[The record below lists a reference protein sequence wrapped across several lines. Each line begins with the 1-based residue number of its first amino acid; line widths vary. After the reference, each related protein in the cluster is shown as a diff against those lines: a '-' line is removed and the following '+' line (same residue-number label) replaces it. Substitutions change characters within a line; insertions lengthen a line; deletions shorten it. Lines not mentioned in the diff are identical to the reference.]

1 MKIFKQIIEGLHR
14 IADSIEKSRVAEE
27 NKGIDELRITALE
40 AKVAELWSF
49 FLTPDPKNPEEN
61 KLSKK
66 GKKFTDW
73 FQNRKI

>member
-1 MKIFKQIIEGLHR
+1 MMIFKQIIEALHR
-14 IADSIEKSRVAEE
+14 IADSIEKTRVLDE
-27 NKGIDELRITALE
+27 NKGTDELRLTALE

-61 KLSKK
+61 KLTKK

-73 FQNRKI
+73 FQSRKI